1 MFEFLFLFL
10 FFIFFFLI
18 GDQTT
23 VCKTDHVVK
32 VVEKCLSMPFYVF
45 AKYE

>member
-1 MFEFLFLFL
+1 MFEFL

-23 VCKTDHVVK
+23 VCKTDHAVK
-32 VVEKCLSMPFYVF
+32 VLEKCLSMPFYVF
-45 AKYE
+45 VKYE